1 MKKYINRR
9 SQRNKSL
16 RFNPTHDFLNKAVTD
31 YLANG
36 GTITK
41 LEFDE
46 KSFRDFI
53 ATSESPIA
61 VDEFL
66 NGG

>member
-1 MKKYINRR
+1 MRR
-9 SQRNKSL
+9 RKDVNFRPTSKFL
-16 RFNPTHDFLNKAVTD
+16 RKAVED

-36 GTITK
+36 GIITK
-41 LEFDE
+41 LEFDDN
-46 KSFRDFI
+46 SFRKFI

-66 NGG
+66 NGQ